1 MCHPQSSQYRKG
13 RKGMGKT
20 TGGRARNVQSSATQG
35 ALPHTVL
42 GCGYSVLL
50 ISCPSVCVCV
60 HASVRLFLLPSQGP
74 SSMTKCNPQCL
85 STCSSQT
92 QSQQFYHWSPELSN
106 SAISGVDIYIC
117 TICVDIATKRYWAI
131 QWECDPWKHYKTRT
145 FISKAKGV

>member
-1 MCHPQSSQYRKG
+1 MCDFQLKTCHPSHHNIQKEG

-20 TGGRARNVQSSATQG
+20 TGVSARNVQSSATQG

-50 ISCPSVCVCV
+50 ISCPSVCVC
-60 HASVRLFLLPSQGP
+60 ASVRLFLLPSQGP

-85 STCSSQT
+85 SSCSSQT

-106 SAISGVDIYIC
+106 SAISGVDICIC
-117 TICVDIATKRYWAI
+117 TICVDIATERYVG
-131 QWECDPWKHYKTRT
+131 R
-145 FISKAKGV
+145 SVGM

>member
-1 MCHPQSSQYRKG
+1 MCDFQLKMCHPSHHNIQKEG
-13 RKGMGKT
+13 RKEMGKT
-20 TGGRARNVQSSATQG
+20 TGGRARNVLAQSSATQG

-50 ISCPSVCVCV
+50 ISCPSVSVC
-60 HASVRLFLLPSQGP
+60 ASVRLFLLPSQGP
-74 SSMTKCNPQCL
+74 SSMTKCNSPCL

-117 TICVDIATKRYWAI
+117 TICVDIATERYVG
-131 QWECDPWKHYKTRT
+131 R
-145 FISKAKGV
+145 SVGM